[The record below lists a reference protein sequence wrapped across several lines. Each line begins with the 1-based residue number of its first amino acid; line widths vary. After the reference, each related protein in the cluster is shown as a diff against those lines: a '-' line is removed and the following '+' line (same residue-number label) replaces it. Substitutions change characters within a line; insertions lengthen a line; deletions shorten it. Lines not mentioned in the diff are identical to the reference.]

1 MKLNLSS
8 YLQKIYQIID
18 NNPQDLKKQ
27 IQDVFVDIEVEV
39 GYLDQ
44 KRDEAETNFRAILAT
59 LNEKIEEL
67 NVSS

>member
-1 MKLNLSS
+1 MKINLSS
-8 YLQKIYQIID
+8 YLQKIYQIIE

>member
-18 NNPQDLKKQ
+18 NNPQDLKSQ

-44 KRDEAETNFRAILAT
+44 KRDEAESNFRAILAA
-59 LNEKIEEL
+59 LNEKVEEL
-67 NVSS
+67 NASS

>member
-18 NNPQDLKKQ
+18 NNPQDLKSQ

-44 KRDEAETNFRAILAT
+44 KRDEAEANFRAILAA
-59 LNEKIEEL
+59 LNEKVEEL
-67 NVSS
+67 NASS

>member
-18 NNPQDLKKQ
+18 NNPQDLKSQ

-44 KRDEAETNFRAILAT
+44 KRDEAESNFRAILAT
-59 LNEKIEEL
+59 LNEKVEEL
-67 NVSS
+67 NASS